1 MSSWD
6 GTGYGESVGEKN
18 AGAILNVSDRRLG
31 AQQVAGRLEVKMRGR
46 QAGDVSKLPGTS
58 PALGGFDC
66 GKARNGH
73 EVLRVCV
80 CSCWWA
86 GDGWACRGNRRRDSR
101 GCKKVT
107 HCRAQQDVV
116 LEPLLRRTGSKAV
129 RGTEEER
136 EKERKHKREVST
148 ESVQPGLSVVSE
160 LFGRTPLAPG
170 EVRRQKG
177 GQGVLGCFARSGGA
191 WPGIRI
197 W

>member
-1 MSSWD
+1 MERRVA
-6 GTGYGESVGEKN
+6 GGEADTEVKTR
-18 AGAILNVSDRRLG
+18 LTDLG
-31 AQQVAGRLEVKMRGR
+31 AQQVAGRLEVKVRGR

-73 EVLRVCV
+73 EVLRMCV
-80 CSCWWA
+80 CSCWWT
-86 GDGWACRGNRRRDSR
+86 GDGPVEAIGGATVVDA
-101 GCKKVT
+101 KKVT

-129 RGTEEER
+129 QGTEEER
-136 EKERKHKREVST
+136 EKERKHRREVST

-160 LFGRTPLAPG
+160 RFGRTPLAPG